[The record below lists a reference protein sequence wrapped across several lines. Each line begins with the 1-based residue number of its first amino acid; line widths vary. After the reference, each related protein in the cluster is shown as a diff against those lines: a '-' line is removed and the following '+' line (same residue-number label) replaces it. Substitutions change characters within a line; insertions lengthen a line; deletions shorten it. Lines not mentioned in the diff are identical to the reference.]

1 MSAAPKRSRFSDKP
15 DDDAPPPPT
24 ESMAAPAVPVI
35 SSSGAGALAP
45 VAKVA
50 KVDSTGPAWK
60 LPESNGA
67 LVPLGGHG
75 KQKLSREERRRL
87 RKKKWS
93 EEKVEIPGISTNMPS
108 GLTMEQQMIYMK
120 QLEIEEVSR
129 RLRSNDLGIPA
140 NPEERSPSPEP
151 VYSSDGKR
159 LNTRDVR
166 TRRKLEDMRHKAI
179 QEMKE
184 INPHYMPPA
193 DYKPPMTRVQERVL
207 IPQDEHPGV
216 NFVGLLIG
224 PRGNTLK
231 KIEGENKCKV
241 MIRGKGSVKVQ
252 RQSYINRP
260 LPGEDEPLHA
270 LISAN
275 SQHDVENAIKTIR
288 LIIKD
293 AIENPEGQNDLR
305 KTQLMELARL
315 NGTLREGFE
324 PKENSWLKP
333 ENQTV
338 TNQLVCTKCGARG
351 HIGSDCM
358 SGHTGNE
365 KYVNRQMD
373 SEYEAL
379 MAELG
384 GGKSKGP
391 LGAPLAAKGLTQTLG
406 SQQANVNRLDAPPS
420 QGFGGKPAGGL
431 VTPDQFHQKRHQQG
445 YGPPQP
451 GQMPYQQQH
460 QQPPPQQQQQQQQQH
475 PTQQQVQQPVDP
487 NSMVGPNG
495 QFDMNAMMMM
505 GMMMTQIGATNMAPP
520 PPPPE

>member
-15 DDDAPPPPT
+15 LNEP
-24 ESMAAPAVPVI
+24 SMAPPAVPMGGSDHPVTADLN
-35 SSSGAGALAP
+35 SGASL
-45 VAKVA
+45 AKVA
-50 KVDSTGPAWK
+50 KTETTTSTGGGSAPAWK
-60 LPESNGA
+60 LPESA

-75 KQKLSREERRRL
+75 KSKLSREERRRL

-140 NPEERSPSPEP
+140 NPEDRSPSPEP

-179 QEMKE
+179 QDMKE

-333 ENQTV
+333 ENQTI
-338 TNQLVCTKCGARG
+338 TNQLVCTKCGGRG

-384 GGKSKGP
+384 GGKPKGP
-391 LGAPLAAKGLTQTLG
+391 LGQPKSQSLTQNLG
-406 SQQANVNRLDAPPS
+406 SQQAHINRLDAPHQ
-420 QGFGGKPAGGL
+420 QGFGGKPTGGGGL
-431 VTPDQFHQKRHQQG
+431 VTPDQFHQKRQQQHVG
-445 YGPPQP
+445 GFQGGPP
-451 GQMPYQQQH
+451 QMPYQQQH
-460 QQPPPQQQQQQQQQH
+460 QQPPPPPANPQA
-475 PTQQQVQQPVDP
+475 PADP

-505 GMMMTQIGATNMAPP
+505 GMMMTQMGSNNMAPP